1 VYLSVVGFLVLFME
15 EFYYIKV
22 YTSIIVLVIQAIH
35 MIVIFCINPYKMS
48 LKVHTIGMLLNNFIY
63 LVFLI
68 IINFIN
74 YMQKMQP
81 AIAMF
86 FGYAMIAFCFV
97 SIVITIIR
105 LYYELRYGRELE
117 MQLEEERLLR
127 EKEENLKKE
136 ALLKSKMEQ
145 MENAAKMK
153 VSDKQR

>member
-1 VYLSVVGFLVLFME
+1 M
-15 EFYYIKV
+15 KV
-22 YTSIIVLVIQAIH
+22 YTSVIVLLIQAIH
-35 MIVIFCINPYKMS
+35 MIVIFCIKPYKMS
-48 LKVHTIGMLLNNFIY
+48 LKVHTIGMFLNNAIY

-74 YMQKMQP
+74 YMPTMQP
-81 AIAMF
+81 SIAMY
-86 FGYAMIAFCFV
+86 FGYAMIAFCIV
-97 SIVITIIR
+97 SIIITIVR

-127 EKEENLKKE
+127 EKEENLRKE
-136 ALLKSKMEQ
+136 ELLKSKMEQ